1 MQAKRQLIPMP
12 DGRDVDVLTTGPE
25 DGFPL
30 VIHGGT
36 PAGLVVDSNTAAEA
50 AQRGLRYVVAARP
63 GYEGSTPRPG
73 RRVADVA
80 ADVAAVLDA
89 LGAGEFVSIGMS
101 GGGPHTLACAALLP
115 GRCLAAASIAGVA
128 PYHADGLDFL
138 AGMGPENVTE
148 FTLTLEGA
156 DALTPYLEK
165 EAGPLRQ
172 VTGEQIAAALGGLIS
187 GADAGVLTGEQ
198 VAAALGG
205 LISGADKDVL
215 TGEFADELAAGCRA
229 ALREGIAG
237 WRDDDL
243 AFAADW
249 GFSLDALAG
258 RAAIWQGDQDLMVP
272 FAHGQWLAAHIPGA
286 RVHLEAGAGHLT
298 MTVTAIDRILDDLLD
313 LAGRS
318 RPV

>member
-12 DGRDVDVLTTGPE
+12 DGRDIDVLTTGPE

-30 VIHGGT
+30 VIHEGT

-50 AQRGLRYVVAARP
+50 ARRGLRYVVAARP

-89 LGAGEFVSIGMS
+89 LGVGEFVSMGMS
-101 GGGPHTLACAALLP
+101 GGGPHALACAALLP

-128 PYHADGLDFL
+128 PYQAGGLDFL

-148 FTLTLEGA
+148 FTLALEGA

-165 EAGPLRQ
+165 EAEPLRQ
-172 VTGEQIAAALGGLIS
+172 ITGEQITAALGGVIS
-187 GADAGVLTGEQ
+187 GADAGV
-198 VAAALGG
+198 
-205 LISGADKDVL
+205 I
-215 TGEFADELAAGCRA
+215 TGEFADELAASTRA
-229 ALREGIAG
+229 AVREGVAG

-249 GFSLDALAG
+249 GFSLDGLAG
-258 RAAIWQGDQDLMVP
+258 RVAVWQGDQDLMVP

-286 RVHLEAGAGHLT
+286 RVHLEPGAGHLT
-298 MTVTAIDRILDDLLD
+298 MVVTAIGRILDDLLD
-313 LAGRS
+313 LAGLS
-318 RPV
+318 EAAG

>member
-1 MQAKRQLIPMP
+1 MQEKRQLVPMP
-12 DGRDVDVLTTGPE
+12 DGRDIDVLTTGPE

-30 VIHGGT
+30 VVHGGT
-36 PAGLVVDSNTAAEA
+36 PSGLVVNSRVAEA
-50 AQRGLRYVVAARP
+50 AAERGLRYVETARP

-73 RRVADVA
+73 RRVEDVA

-89 LGAGEFVSIGMS
+89 LGADQFVSIGMS
-101 GGGPHTLACAALLP
+101 GGGPHTLACGALLP
-115 GRCLAAASIAGVA
+115 SRCLATASIAGVA
-128 PYHADGLDFL
+128 PYRVDGLDFM

-148 FTLTLEGA
+148 FSLALQGA

-165 EAGPLRQ
+165 ESGPLRQ
-172 VTGEQIAAALGGLIS
+172 I
-187 GADAGVLTGEQ
+187 TGEQ

-205 LISGADKDVL
+205 LISGADKDVI

-229 ALREGIAG
+229 AVREGIAG

-286 RVHLEAGAGHLT
+286 RVHLEPGAGHLT

>member
-1 MQAKRQLIPMP
+1 MQDRRQLVPMP
-12 DGRDVDVLTTGPE
+12 DGRDIDVVTTGPE

-30 VIHGGT
+30 VVHGGT
-36 PAGLVVDSNTAAEA
+36 PSGLVVNSRIAVAAAE
-50 AQRGLRYVVAARP
+50 RGLRYVETARP

-80 ADVAAVLDA
+80 ADVAMVLDA
-89 LGAGEFVSIGMS
+89 LGAGQFVTMGMS
-101 GGGPHTLACAALLP
+101 GGGPHTLACAALLRD
-115 GRCLAAASIAGVA
+115 RCLAAASVAGVA
-128 PYHADGLDFL
+128 PYGVDGLDFM
-138 AGMGPENVTE
+138 AGMAPENVTE
-148 FTLTLEGA
+148 FSLAVQGA

-165 EAGPLRQ
+165 ESEPVRE
-172 VTGEQIAAALGGLIS
+172 V
-187 GADAGVLTGEQ
+187 TGEQ

-205 LISGADKDVL
+205 LVSGADKDVI
-215 TGEFADELAAGCRA
+215 TGEYADELAAGFRA
-229 ALREGIAG
+229 AIREGLAG

-286 RVHLEAGAGHLT
+286 RVHLEPGAGHLT
-298 MTVTAIDRILDDLLD
+298 LTVTAIDRILDDLLA
-313 LAGRS
+313 LAGR
-318 RPV
+318 PV

>member
-12 DGRDVDVLTTGPE
+12 DGRDIDVLTAGAE

-30 VIHGGT
+30 VIHEGT

-89 LGAGEFVSIGMS
+89 LGVGEFVSMGMS

-128 PYHADGLDFL
+128 PYHAEGLDFM
-138 AGMGPENVTE
+138 ADMGPENVTE

-165 EAGPLRQ
+165 EAEPLREI
-172 VTGEQIAAALGGLIS
+172 TGAQISAALGGLI
-187 GADAGVLTGEQ
+187 ADADKGV
-198 VAAALGG
+198 
-205 LISGADKDVL
+205 I
-215 TGEFADELAAGCRA
+215 TGEFADELAASTRA
-229 ALREGIAG
+229 ALRNGVAG

-258 RAAIWQGDQDLMVP
+258 RVAIWQGDQDLMVP
-272 FAHGQWLAAHIPGA
+272 FAHGKWLAAHIPGA
-286 RVHLEAGAGHLT
+286 RVHLEPGAGHLT
-298 MTVTAIDRILDDLLD
+298 MVVTAIGRILDDLLD
-313 LAGRS
+313 LAGR
-318 RPV
+318 PV

>member
-1 MQAKRQLIPMP
+1 MQEKRQLVPMP
-12 DGRDVDVLTTGPE
+12 DGRDIDVVTTGPA

-30 VIHGGT
+30 VVHGGT
-36 PAGLVVDSNTAAEA
+36 PSGLVVNSRIAEA
-50 AQRGLRYVVAARP
+50 AAERGLRYVETARP

-73 RRVADVA
+73 RRVGDVA

-89 LGAGEFVSIGMS
+89 LGAGQFLSMGMS

-115 GRCLAAASIAGVA
+115 GRCLGSASIAGIA
-128 PYHADGLDFL
+128 PYGAAGLDFM

-148 FTLTLEGA
+148 FSLALQGA

-165 EAGPLRQ
+165 ESEPLRQ
-172 VTGEQIAAALGGLIS
+172 VTGEQ
-187 GADAGVLTGEQ
+187 V
-198 VAAALGG
+198 VAAFGG

-229 ALREGIAG
+229 AVREGIAG

-286 RVHLEAGAGHLT
+286 RVHLEPGAGHLT
-298 MTVTAIDRILDDLLD
+298 MTVTVIDRILDDLLD
-313 LAGRS
+313 LAGR
-318 RPV
+318 PQPA